1 MAEQAAPRSVHGG
14 DDIMPRP
21 QFRKDFKDQ
30 NIGGHDKNE
39 IKRKLVTLIVR
50 YVFTILFIYL
60 VLDEIKTIVI
70 SFNII
75 TI

>member
-14 DDIMPRP
+14 DDVMPR
-21 QFRKDFKDQ
+21 FRKDFKDQ

-50 YVFTILFIYL
+50 DVFTILFIYL

-70 SFNII
+70 SFKII